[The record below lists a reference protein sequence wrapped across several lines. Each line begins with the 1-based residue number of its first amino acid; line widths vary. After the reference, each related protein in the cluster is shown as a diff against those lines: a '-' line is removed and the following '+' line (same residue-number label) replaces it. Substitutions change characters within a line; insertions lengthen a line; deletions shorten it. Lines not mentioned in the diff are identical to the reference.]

1 MMKIIGITGGIGSG
15 KSVVLKILR
24 DEYEAYIIEADSLA
38 HRLME
43 PDEIIYKKVVE
54 EFGDNILAEDKTIDR
69 GKLGSLVFNNDDML
83 KKLNSI
89 VHPAVKEDII
99 RRIEEQRK
107 LGTELF
113 VIEAALLIQDGYK
126 SICDELWYIHCD
138 KELRIKRLMD
148 FRGYT
153 RQRAE
158 AVMASQ
164 EPEEYFRAN
173 CDRVLD
179 NQGDIAQIKMVVFN
193 ILYQ

>member
-1 MMKIIGITGGIGSG
+1 MKIIGITGGIGSG
-15 KSVVLKILR
+15 KSVVLNILK
-24 DEYEAYIIEADSLA
+24 DEYDAYIIEADSLA

-43 PDEIIYKKVVE
+43 PGGDAYEKIVE
-54 EFGDNILAEDKTIDR
+54 EFGKNILAENKTIDR
-69 GKLGSLVFNNDDML
+69 GKLGNVVFNDREKL
-83 KKLNSI
+83 EKLNSI
-89 VHPAVKEDII
+89 THPAVKEDII

-126 SICDELWYIHCD
+126 NICDELWYIYCS
-138 KELRIKRLMD
+138 KELRVKRLMD

-158 AVMASQ
+158 SVIASQ
-164 EPEEYFRAN
+164 ESEEYFRAH

-179 NQGDIAQIKMVVFN
+179 NQGDIAHIKMVVFN